1 MERLTL
7 NKMQRLAGHRR
18 ALQDVQPRLVLPGGF
33 VPQQPERDEAEP
45 GRRARSRHHDPVS
58 FLLPPA
64 SHALQPR
71 FSAPLSNIFAQV
83 HGARAALLEGVRTS
97 FPRLDL
103 TST

>member
-1 MERLTL
+1 MPS
-7 NKMQRLAGHRR
+7 NKRG
-18 ALQDVQPRLVLPGGF
+18 
-33 VPQQPERDEAEP
+33 DEAET